1 MVSVDCKDEIYA
13 IARSFFDKVYSS
25 SLGSV
30 SMSKLVLDKCRFY
43 LESIIL

>member
-1 MVSVDCKDEIYA
+1 MVSVDYKYELYA
-13 IARSFFDKVYSS
+13 IARSLFDEVYSS

-30 SMSKLVLDKCRFY
+30 SMSKLVLDNCRFY